1 MRPITTTQTAT
12 ATANQTQ
19 MTTSRIFKT
28 TLSSCRMPFMR
39 HRYDCFCIIE
49 KEDSFLQ
56 ILWPLV
62 HVLFIVLL
70 FCCLINWVSFF
81 SRTTGRRREQCLDL
95 IDGTN
100 TNTIHFILLQLSI
113 VEHEQRQVFLCQ
125 RHLVPPRLPVSH
137 VPISTAGSLRRCV
150 VRLEGTI
157 GTH

>member
-49 KEDSFLQ
+49 KEDSYLRTPCSRFVYCFVV
-56 ILWPLV
+56 LV
-62 HVLFIVLL
+62 LD
-70 FCCLINWVSFF
+70 WVSFF
-81 SRTTGRRREQCLDL
+81 LRTTGRRREQCLDL

-113 VEHEQRQVFLCQ
+113 IEREQRPVLLYQ

-150 VRLEGTI
+150 VRLEGTT